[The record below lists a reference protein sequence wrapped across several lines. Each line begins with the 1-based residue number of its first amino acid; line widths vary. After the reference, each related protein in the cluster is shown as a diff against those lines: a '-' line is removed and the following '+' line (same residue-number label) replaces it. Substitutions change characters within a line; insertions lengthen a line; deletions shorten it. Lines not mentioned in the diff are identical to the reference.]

1 MAWIGRGARVAP
13 QEPELKAS
21 AMAELNAYLP
31 LILAGLALLGMVALL
46 LRRPAAGAADALGA
60 LSGKL
65 DAMGA
70 AQDRQAAAAADRAA
84 ATERAMADRLAEARV
99 ATDAALAAQRERLG
113 ATEQALAD
121 RLGEATRAMADALAA
136 QGLAMANSTAAQ
148 NERLAAQEKV
158 LAERLAASSL
168 ALTETLATAL
178 SAQNERLAAQE
189 KALADRL
196 AATQESLGAAVAAQ
210 NERIGRILNENA
222 LKAEETAGK
231 IHERLAVIDAARAN
245 MEALGAQVGSLA
257 QILGNKQSRGA
268 FGEVQLRQIVEDR
281 LPPDGF
287 SWQHTLANR
296 TRCDVLIRLP
306 NPPGPIAVDSKFP
319 LESWLA
325 ARDAADDT
333 ARIAATKRFAAD
345 VTRHVDDVAGKYI
358 CPGETAEG
366 ALIFV
371 PSEAIYAD
379 LHAAHAPV
387 VDRAARMGV
396 YIVSPST
403 MWAVLGTM
411 RALMQDVRMRAE
423 AGQIKNQVAEL
434 MKDIV
439 RLEDRVG
446 KLRKHFVDIQT
457 DVQQIEITTSKI
469 TRRGVAIEAV
479 ELTDTPALPAPG
491 AVLPSAAD

>member
-1 MAWIGRGARVAP
+1 MDEMSGV
-13 QEPELKAS
+13 LS
-21 AMAELNAYLP
+21 LV
-31 LILAGLALLGMVALL
+31 LAGLALLGVAALV
-46 LRRPAAGAADALGA
+46 LRRNPGSGGEALA
-60 LSGKL
+60 SLSGKL
-65 DAMGA
+65 DALGA

-84 ATERAMADRLAEARV
+84 AAERVLADRLAEARH

-121 RLGEATRAMADALAA
+121 RLGEATRAMAEALAA
-136 QGLAMANSTAAQ
+136 QGLAVANSTAAQ

-168 ALTETLATAL
+168 ALTETLANAL
-178 SAQNERLAAQE
+178 SSQNERLAAQE

-210 NERIGRILNENA
+210 NDRLSRILNENA
-222 LKAEETAGK
+222 VKAEETAGR

-281 LPPDGF
+281 LPADGF

-306 NPPGPIAVDSKFP
+306 HPPGPIAVDSKFP
-319 LESWLA
+319 LEGWLA
-325 ARDAADDT
+325 ARDAADDA

-345 VTRHVDDVAGKYI
+345 VTRHVEDVAGKYI

-379 LHAAHAPV
+379 LHAAHSPV
-387 VDRAARMGV
+387 VDAAARRGV

-434 MKDIV
+434 MKDV
-439 RLEDRVG
+439 GRLEDRVT
-446 KLRKHFVDIQT
+446 KLRKHFLDMQN
-457 DVQQIEITTSKI
+457 DVQQIEITTGKI

-479 ELTDTPALPAPG
+479 ELTDIPALAGPG
-491 AVLPSAAD
+491 AALASAAD